1 MELRNYMEDVVK
13 EVFEEYLRRD
23 PSFCRCDRCRRDTMV
38 MTLNQLRGKYVGS
51 NEGEIRASVGASDR
65 QAKTDAMMALLQS
78 VERVKAHPHH
88 PEPPAQEEW

>member
-13 EVFEEYLRRD
+13 QVFEEYLQRD
-23 PSFCRCDRCRRDTMV
+23 PSFCRCDRCRRDTVV

-51 NEGEIRASVGASDR
+51 SEGEIRAAVNTADR
-65 QAKTDAMMALLQS
+65 QARTDAMLALIAS

-88 PEPPAQEEW
+88 EEPPRQEEW